1 VRRIAASLFA
11 TVALFVAVAPSSAS
25 AGVIDS
31 YCSPT
36 GDYCTG
42 ILREGG
48 RIKLSISTF
57 SFTGDYKLTVK
68 LPGVCSQTKT
78 FRLRSKPQG
87 IFSSNVDFARNFSC
101 DGPGRY
107 AVSWRWR
114 GTQLGPALHGQL

>member
-1 VRRIAASLFA
+1 MRRIAASLLA
-11 TVALFVAVAPSSAS
+11 AMALFAAAAPSSAS
-25 AGVIDS
+25 AGVVDS

-57 SFTGDYKLTVK
+57 SFTGQYKLTVK

-87 IFSSNVDFARNFSC
+87 IYSSRIDFARNFSC

>member
-11 TVALFVAVAPSSAS
+11 VVALFAAAPSSAS
-25 AGVIDS
+25 AGVVDS

-42 ILREGG
+42 ILRQNG

-57 SFTGDYKLTVK
+57 SFTGEYKLMVK
-68 LPGVCSQTKT
+68 LPGVCSETKT